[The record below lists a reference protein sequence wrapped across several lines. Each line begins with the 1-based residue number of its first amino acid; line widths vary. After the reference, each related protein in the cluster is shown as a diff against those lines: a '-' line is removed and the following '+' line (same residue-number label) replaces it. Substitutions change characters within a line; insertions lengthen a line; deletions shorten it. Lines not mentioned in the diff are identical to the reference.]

1 MKGYILEAKE
11 IELEVLVGEDFEYYN
26 EEVLEENVF
35 KDRLRDAIET
45 YFNNN
50 ILSRVEE
57 EDLLEVVDMSKY
69 DYISTFESS
78 IDLFVDIEELSE
90 LLAYYVFSKI
100 VDEEDRF

>member
-1 MKGYILEAKE
+1 MRAYILEAKE

-35 KDRLRDAIET
+35 KDRLRDALET
-45 YFNNN
+45 YFHNN
-50 ILSRVEE
+50 ILSRIEE
-57 EDLLEVVDMSKY
+57 EDLLDKVDMSKY
-69 DYISTFESS
+69 DYISTFESN